1 MPEVHRTPVV
11 WMNVTTMAAWNK
23 PAVGIVRVEEKI
35 SRELSKLYGENEFNL
50 CVFQNGEFIPY
61 SGTAPPSDPEEL
73 LVAAETQAPRDGNAA
88 RQLPKSVAFDLN
100 LRVSRWFLRPQS
112 KGAIT
117 TQSMETDASK
127 AGEISKP
134 KALRK
139 KILYGDIILS
149 VGLDWSYPYVNE
161 FQSLKDTMGLKIVT
175 FCHDLIP
182 IMFPQ
187 YCGDDVAPY
196 YTDYFTKISWA
207 SSLVLCNSNSSRDD
221 YLNFVRRVGAREV
234 DTVVIPLGDN
244 VPDQAYPAHH
254 ATGTNAADKDDELSL
269 DVQRAAEHPFI
280 LFVSTIERRKN
291 HEALY
296 RAYHLLAAAGH
307 ANRLPK
313 LVFVGM
319 AGWGVEN
326 LLKDIELDPLTK
338 GLIVQLNHVSDR
350 ELSYLYEKAYFCAY
364 PSLYEGWGLPIG
376 EALACGKAV
385 IASAQGSIP
394 EVGGDL
400 VTYLDP
406 WNPQAWADEI
416 LALVDDPERV
426 KAREIEVRQRYQ
438 TRAWRGTAE
447 VVKEALDR
455 LREQTDVSVTLYPGY
470 DLYTLTG
477 TPCGETMRSTGS
489 GGPLTHGPYHALPP
503 GTYDIEITMDKLE
516 GDAGQ
521 TFFALRSARGAQE
534 HAFLR
539 IGFDEREHFGVVA
552 RMEQIQLH
560 EQIND
565 YEIYSEV
572 TDNLLTSINKIE
584 IKSRAK
590 SNKLSV

>member
-1 MPEVHRTPVV
+1 MTSTPNGHKPNI
-11 WMNVTTMAAWNK
+11 WMNVTTSANWNR
-23 PAVGIVRVEEKI
+23 PVVGIVRVEQELL
-35 SRELSKLYGENEFNL
+35 RELSHLYGADQFDRCIFEG
-50 CVFQNGEFIPY
+50 GEFIPY
-61 SGTAPPSDPEEL
+61 SDTARSAGGAEDRPFIWPDTSRHVPRSSAFDPVFGRAQWL
-73 LVAAETQAPRDGNAA
+73 SRPVKANSNAVAAVDKPSYRDN
-88 RQLPKSVAFDLN
+88 RRIK
-100 LRVSRWFLRPQS
+100 
-112 KGAIT
+112 
-117 TQSMETDASK
+117 
-127 AGEISKP
+127 
-134 KALRK
+134 
-139 KILYGDIILS
+139 YGDIILS
-149 VGLDWSYPYVNE
+149 VGLDWDYPYVSK
-161 FQSLKDTMGLKIVT
+161 FQSLKDTMGLKIVS
-175 FCHDLIP
+175 CCYDLIP
-182 IMFPQ
+182 IIFPQ
-187 YCGDDVAPY
+187 YCLEHVSDKFKDY
-196 YTDYFTKISWA
+196 YTKISWA
-207 SSLVLCNSNSSRDD
+207 SSLVLCISNSSRDD

-584 IKSRAK
+584 IKSRV
-590 SNKLSV
+590 S